1 MYFLDYILLVI
12 SILLIVII
20 VLQSPK
26 EDVQNA
32 FSGEVIS
39 ITTTVLS
46 IAFFVVAFLIAILE
60 RLDFII

>member
-32 FSGEVIS
+32 FSGEKS
-39 ITTTVLS
+39 
-46 IAFFVVAFLIAILE
+46 
-60 RLDFII
+60 